1 MNGKTMKIEIEIPDD
16 FKISGEETLQ
26 KVFES
31 IYLNKKV
38 KGRDGNYS
46 FFVRFLEIEEEHDY
60 GMIIYL
66 YNLPKEQWCDGS
78 IKPEYKKAS

>member
-46 FFVRFLEIEEEHDY
+46 FL
-60 GMIIYL
+60 
-66 YNLPKEQWCDGS
+66 
-78 IKPEYKKAS
+78 